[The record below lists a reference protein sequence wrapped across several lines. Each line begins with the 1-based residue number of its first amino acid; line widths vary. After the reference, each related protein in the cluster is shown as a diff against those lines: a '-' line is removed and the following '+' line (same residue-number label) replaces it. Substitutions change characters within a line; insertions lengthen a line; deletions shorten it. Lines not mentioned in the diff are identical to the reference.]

1 MKRLFVLMA
10 LCCLNLT
17 GCGGCGRN
25 YATTGD
31 LSATESRILDAA
43 IQGDQK
49 TAANLNNQL
58 ADVVDILDDHGQ
70 RITKLEKDCPGSSG
84 SGGRGDFITHQD
96 LMNYVTRL
104 QIETLTFDMQ
114 NKVLV
119 ELKNKLYCGGHY
131 CSTTGNGG
139 ITINGV
145 PGMGQ
150 QQGNANAGGQYVPQL
165 QFPQPSQ
172 NGGLW
177 KQNMLQFLTQ
187 HEERLKKLLQQ
198 RAAQNQS
205 PQQQQPT
212 PANPPQPATPTPPA
226 VPPPNPSGQAGQGT
240 I

>member
-17 GCGGCGRN
+17 GCGGCGNN
-25 YATTGD
+25 YATKQEV
-31 LSATESRILDAA
+31 SAVLDAA
-43 IQGDQK
+43 IQGDQN

-70 RITKLEKDCPGSSG
+70 RITKLEKDGPGSSG
-84 SGGRGDFITHQD
+84 SGSHGNLITHQD

-131 CSTTGNGG
+131 CSTAGNGG
-139 ITINGV
+139 ITINGI

-150 QQGNANAGGQYVPQL
+150 QQGNANAGGQYVPQF

-172 NGGLW
+172 NGALW

-212 PANPPQPATPTPPA
+212 PANPQPATPPAPA